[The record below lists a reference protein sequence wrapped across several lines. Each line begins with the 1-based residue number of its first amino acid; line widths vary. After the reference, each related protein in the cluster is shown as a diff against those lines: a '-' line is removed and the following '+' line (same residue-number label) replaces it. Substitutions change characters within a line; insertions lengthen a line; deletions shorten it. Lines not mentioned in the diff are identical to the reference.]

1 MSHVGPVSPAAI
13 DAFMEW
19 VDAAT
24 GNAGRSFFSYLIV
37 RENDGIALV
46 KGALITNSV
55 GDLFP
60 YCPRSLTFGKHTA
73 GYLEI
78 QGGKDAVLTF
88 VSNLLTGAIEI
99 DEHKVSMVQ
108 GPGYALTAL
117 KIDDPEGA
125 LPNSQAR
132 QSRSTLIGAMHSQ
145 SLGPAID
152 WLLRSANPPYDSL
165 QDLCIDYRLGRLT
178 SNSVVDVLAFHMTWI
193 DQRSQMQD
201 GQLGLYVALMNGLD
215 KDLCTVGYRVLGTDR
230 IFRRGSFSS
239 SQFIWGEEE
248 DLRIGTLSTP
258 QQAGDVVQCFATYD
272 GRAQHQAWV
281 IDKKHP
287 QNPRRAIYVMEGERP
302 ERLEAWLTP
311 KPNQKGPK
319 QHEFE
324 VAVQTLGWM
333 LGFSAQHLD
342 RQFGNP
348 KAPDGIFVCDAG
360 IVVVECTIG
369 PFGPEKLSKLL
380 ARRND
385 FREQLTASGHHGI
398 PVECAIVSPLTAQEL
413 EIGRRAAIEFG
424 VGFVAKDDLATLLL
438 RTYRLPDANQLFQEL
453 QQAIHG
459 KRELFAP
466 QEET

>member
-19 VDAAT
+19 VDAAAA
-24 GNAGRSFFSYLIV
+24 NAGRSFFSYLIV
-37 RENDGIALV
+37 RENEGV
-46 KGALITNSV
+46 ALIKGVLIMNSV

-60 YCPRSLTFGKHTA
+60 YRPRSLIFGKYTA

-88 VSNLLTGAIEI
+88 VSNLLIGAIGV
-99 DEHKVSMVQ
+99 DEHKISMVQ

-117 KIDDPEGA
+117 RIDNPEGA
-125 LPNSQAR
+125 LLNSQAR
-132 QSRSTLIGAMHSQ
+132 QSRSTLIGAMHGQ

-152 WLLRSANPPYDSL
+152 WLLRSASPPYDSL
-165 QDLCIDYRLGRLT
+165 QDLCNDYRLGRLS

-193 DQRSQMQD
+193 DQRSQIQA
-201 GQLGLYVALMNGLD
+201 GQLLLNIALMNGLD

-239 SQFIWGEEE
+239 PQFMWKKE
-248 DLRIGTLSTP
+248 DDLWIGTLSTS
-258 QQAGDVVQCFATYD
+258 QKAGDVVQCFATYD
-272 GRAQHQAWV
+272 GRAQHQAWG
-281 IDKKHP
+281 IDKKKP
-287 QNPRRAIYVMEGERP
+287 QNPRRAIYVMDDERL
-302 ERLEAWLTP
+302 ERLEAWLAP
-311 KPNQKGPK
+311 KPGQKGPK

-324 VAVQTLGWM
+324 FAVQALGWM

-348 KAPDGIFVCDAG
+348 KAPDGIFVCDTG

-385 FREQLTASGHHGI
+385 FREQLTTIGHHGI
-398 PVECAIVSPLTAQEL
+398 PVECAIIAPLTAQEL

-424 VGFVAKDDLATLLL
+424 IGFIAKDSLAILLL

-453 QQAIHG
+453 QQAIHE